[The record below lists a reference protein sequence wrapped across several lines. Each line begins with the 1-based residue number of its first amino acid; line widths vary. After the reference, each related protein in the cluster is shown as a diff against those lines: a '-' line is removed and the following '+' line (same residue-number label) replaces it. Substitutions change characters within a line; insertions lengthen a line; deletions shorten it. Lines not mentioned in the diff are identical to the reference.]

1 MILEFLT
8 ALQFLTR
15 IRLVSASEYDEEMFG
30 RSVRFFPLVG
40 MVAGSLL
47 LLAVYLSAGW
57 MPGTVRSTLLVS
69 LCIFITGGLH
79 CDGLMDTADGL
90 LSGRSRE
97 RMLEIMKDS
106 RVGAFGVLSILLLL
120 LWKWSLIHDMPESLL
135 GPALLSMMT
144 ISRFSMVLAILRF
157 PYARAEGMGKA
168 FARHSGMGS
177 LGLATLTVAV
187 LLGGFYY
194 LMGPLV
200 FFIAAGSAVAAIL
213 FTFWFGSWATRK
225 IGGLTGDLYG
235 AVTELSELVV
245 LAVFILSTY
254 VRWVR

>member
-106 RVGAFGVLSILLLL
+106 RVGAFGVVAMILLV
-120 LWKWSLIHDMPESLL
+120 LWKWALIHDMPDSLL
-135 GPALLSMMT
+135 APALIAMMGFG
-144 ISRFSMVLAILRF
+144 RFGMVLAILRF

-168 FARHSGMGS
+168 FS
-177 LGLATLTVAV
+177 LYAGRRALLIAVVTVVAV
-187 LLGGFYY
+187 LALF
-194 LMGPLV
+194 LKFFGPMV
-200 FFIAAGSAVAAIL
+200 AGSALAAVVAASL
-213 FTFWFGSWATRK
+213 FSLLFGGWLTGK
-225 IGGLTGDLYG
+225 LGGLTGDMYG
-235 AVTELSELVV
+235 AATELAEVVV
-245 LAVFILSTY
+245 LLVFVLSAY
-254 VRWVR
+254 VR